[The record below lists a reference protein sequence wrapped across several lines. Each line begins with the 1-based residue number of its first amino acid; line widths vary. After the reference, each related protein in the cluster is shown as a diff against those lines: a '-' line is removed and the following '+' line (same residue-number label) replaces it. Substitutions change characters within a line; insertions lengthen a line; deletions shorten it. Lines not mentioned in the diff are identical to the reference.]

1 MWDKTDLHFFVQDSN
16 NKLGQINMTT
26 PFGIELSTI
35 ARDETNKVF
44 LEVGTWNG
52 LGSTACIYNG
62 LKERTD
68 DWVFYSLE
76 TNTEKI
82 DFAKKHYEN
91 SRISFHNETLLK
103 SIPTYEEI
111 VKELGDDVVQKW
123 YDIDIEN
130 LKDCKWFF
138 DDKQIDHFDMVL
150 LDGGEYHTYF
160 EFLEIKDR
168 TKIICL
174 DDVNAVKCKRI
185 YNELSN
191 SSDWK
196 LQKEDMRERNGWAIF
211 YRK

>member
-1 MWDKTDLHFFVQDSN
+1 MWDQTDLHFFVKDSN
-16 NKLGQINMTT
+16 SKLGQINMNT
-26 PFGIELSTI
+26 PFGIELSNI

-68 DWVFYSLE
+68 DWAFYSLE
-76 TNTEKI
+76 TNKEKI

-103 SIPTYEEI
+103 TIPTYYDI
-111 VKELGDDVVQKW
+111 VKELGNDVVQKW
-123 YDIDIEN
+123 YDIDVEN
-130 LKDCKWFF
+130 LKNCKYFF
-138 DDKQIDHFDMVL
+138 EDKQIEHFDMVL

-185 YNELSN
+185 YNELST
-191 SSDWK
+191 SPDWK
-196 LQKEDMRERNGWAIF
+196 LYKEDMHERNGWAIF
-211 YRK
+211 NRK